1 MKNTIV
7 SLLVTPLSKILMV
20 FTIVASFDNLVEVFP
35 QRGTFVSKIRLQ
47 DVREDHFIRE
57 ALETATI
64 RYAVRFMT
72 QEDAKNFRQN
82 LNMQQICVDS
92 NNVEKLY
99 LLDQELHKL
108 LAQVGHSQRVW
119 NVIDSA
125 KLQLDRVRKLTYP
138 MSGYM
143 QSIVDQHR
151 EIVKQLCSGDE
162 WKSLAAMK
170 HHLNEVLQRV
180 EVLIKDFP
188 DYFA

>member
-1 MKNTIV
+1 MI
-7 SLLVTPLSKILMV
+7 IL
-20 FTIVASFDNLVEVFP
+20 SFDNLVEVFP

-47 DVREDHFIRE
+47 DVREDHFIWE
-57 ALETATI
+57 ALETVTI

-108 LAQVGHSQRVW
+108 LPQAGHSQKVW

-138 MSGYM
+138 MSGYAEYCWSASEDRQTTLFLGWM
-143 QSIVDQHR
+143 
-151 EIVKQLCSGDE
+151 EILGRNETPSE
-162 WKSLAAMK
+162 WISSTGWSF
-170 HHLNEVLQRV
+170 
-180 EVLIKDFP
+180 D
-188 DYFA
+188 

>member
-1 MKNTIV
+1 
-7 SLLVTPLSKILMV
+7 
-20 FTIVASFDNLVEVFP
+20 
-35 QRGTFVSKIRLQ
+35 
-47 DVREDHFIRE
+47 
-57 ALETATI
+57 
-64 RYAVRFMT
+64 MT

-82 LNMQQICVDS
+82 LNMQQIYVDS

-99 LLDQELHKL
+99 LLDQDLYKL
-108 LAQVGHSQRVW
+108 LAQVGHSQRAW

-143 QSIVDQHR
+143 QSIVDQQQ
-151 EIVKQLCSGDE
+151 EIVKQLFSGDE

-170 HHLNEVLQRV
+170 HHLNEVLKRV

-188 DYFA
+188 DYFT

>member
-1 MKNTIV
+1 MCEKII
-7 SLLVTPLSKILMV
+7 LSEKHLK
-20 FTIVASFDNLVEVFP
+20 
-35 QRGTFVSKIRLQ
+35 Q
-47 DVREDHFIRE
+47 
-57 ALETATI
+57 ATI

-108 LAQVGHSQRVW
+108 LTQVGHSQRVW

-151 EIVKQLCSGDE
+151 
-162 WKSLAAMK
+162 
-170 HHLNEVLQRV
+170 
-180 EVLIKDFP
+180 
-188 DYFA
+188 

>member
-1 MKNTIV
+1 MI
-7 SLLVTPLSKILMV
+7 IL
-20 FTIVASFDNLVEVFP
+20 SFDNLVEVFP
-35 QRGTFVSKIRLQ
+35 IRGTFVSKIRLQ

>member
-1 MKNTIV
+1 
-7 SLLVTPLSKILMV
+7 
-20 FTIVASFDNLVEVFP
+20 
-35 QRGTFVSKIRLQ
+35 
-47 DVREDHFIRE
+47 
-57 ALETATI
+57 
-64 RYAVRFMT
+64 MT
-72 QEDAKNFRQN
+72 QEDVKNFRQN